1 MHFAVLWRVV
11 ILAKPL
17 LNSEPTVSAQTLFE
31 KLWQR
36 HKISA
41 LEDGEDLLYIDR
53 VFLHERTGGIALV
66 SLEQSGRTVRKPE
79 HVFATMDH
87 IVDTLPGRSDET
99 LMPGG
104 SKFITITR
112 RAANKAGITL
122 FDLDDERQGIIHV
135 ISPEQ
140 GIVLPGLT
148 LVCPDSHTCTQGAF
162 GALAFGIGS
171 TQAEHAMATST
182 LRLSKPKAM
191 LVKFSGTLQTGVT
204 AKDMVLHLI
213 STYGAA
219 GGRGYAIEF
228 AGKTVRDLDMEARMT
243 LCNMAVEFGAFTGM
257 VAPDDTTYAWLKNR
271 PYAPKGSDWVLAL
284 SQWQNLPSDADAKF
298 DKVIVI
304 EAGSIPP
311 TVSWGTSPAQ
321 ALAITGIIPQTTQLS
336 DQKSLT
342 YMGLNS
348 GQKINSLE
356 IDAAFIGSCTNARL
370 SDLRAAAAVLKGHY
384 VHRNIRAICVPG
396 SSAVKRAAE
405 AEGLD
410 KIFKAAGFEWR
421 ESGCS
426 MCFYA
431 GGEGF
436 GKGQRVISSTN
447 RNFEGRQGVAVRTHI
462 ASPATVA
469 ASAIAGHICSARN
482 LETRGG

>member
-1 MHFAVLWRVV
+1 MSGH
-11 ILAKPL
+11 
-17 LNSEPTVSAQTLFE
+17 TLFE
-31 KLWQR
+31 KLWQTHQIR
-36 HKISA
+36 S
-41 LEDGEDLLYIDR
+41 LEGGEDLLYIDR

-66 SLEQSGRTVRKPE
+66 SLEHSRRTVRKPE

-104 SKFITITR
+104 TGFITITR

-122 FDLDDERQGIIHV
+122 FDLDDDRQGIVHV

-182 LRLSKPKAM
+182 LRLEKPKSM
-191 LVKFSGTLQTGVT
+191 LVTFNGFLQAGVT
-204 AKDMVLHLI
+204 AKDMILYVI

-219 GGRGYAIEF
+219 GGRGYAVEF
-228 AGKTVRDLDMEARMT
+228 CGQTVSDLDMEARMT
-243 LCNMAVEFGAFTGM
+243 LCNMAVEFGAFTGLI
-257 VAPDDTTYAWLKNR
+257 APDEKTYAWLKGR
-271 PYAPKGSDWVLAL
+271 PYAPQGAEWAAAMGDWQDLKSDENAV
-284 SQWQNLPSDADAKF
+284 F
-298 DKVIVI
+298 DKVIEI
-304 EAGSIPP
+304 DAACIAP

-321 ALAITGIIPQTTQLS
+321 AIFIDEKIPLS
-336 DQKSLT
+336 QNNDDQKSLV
-342 YMGLNS
+342 YMGLQS
-348 GQKINSLE
+348 GKTLDSLE
-356 IDAAFIGSCTNARL
+356 INVAFIGSCTNARL
-370 SDLRAAAAVLKGHY
+370 SDLRAVAAILDGRD
-384 VHRNIRAICVPG
+384 VHRNVRAICVPG

-431 GGEGF
+431 GGEGV

-447 RNFEGRQGVAVRTHI
+447 RNFEGRQGAGARTHI

-469 ASAIAGHICSARN
+469 ASAIAGHICKASD
-482 LETRGG
+482 LEQGRG